1 LHGILITGMLFFVG
15 LCLHFFVADSRLFFQ
30 LLAGMTT
37 SCFLFVWSSIL
48 CAHVQ
53 FIKEKKRNTTQRYKD
68 LALLVFFTSIAF
80 SLLFES
86 TTRFIPFLLV
96 IWFVFLN
103 FVYKRISNRNI
114 S

>member
-1 LHGILITGMLFFVG
+1 
-15 LCLHFFVADSRLFFQ
+15 
-30 LLAGMTT
+30 
-37 SCFLFVWSSIL
+37 
-48 CAHVQ
+48 
-53 FIKEKKRNTTQRYKD
+53 
-68 LALLVFFTSIAF
+68 ALLVFFTSIAF

>member
-1 LHGILITGMLFFVG
+1 
-15 LCLHFFVADSRLFFQ
+15 
-30 LLAGMTT
+30 
-37 SCFLFVWSSIL
+37 
-48 CAHVQ
+48 
-53 FIKEKKRNTTQRYKD
+53 IKEKKRNTTQRYKD